1 MQPAPKLNEYKPR
14 PYALPRTSYLSF
26 SKLKTF
32 EAGPEFFWAKY
43 GQGREREQT
52 QEQADGQRLDLL
64 LTSPEEYKRKV
75 IVLPFQDFRTFEAR
89 KWRDETMAKNPGAI
103 LVTEKQSKQD
113 LELQDSVLSHPEVA
127 AIMGRVNYVNHGYAT
142 CPETGLW
149 YFIPDLL
156 TLDDMIGDFKKVRS
170 VNADAFNAQQFF
182 EKWYV
187 QLSLYGYLNNRIR
200 KLQLTENLFYIAFE
214 YEFPYRCRVFT
225 LRRDYELMGA
235 QIWKTRAQKLRA
247 YLELDPLV
255 QNRQVWFQA
264 GYEIQELLPEYK
276 HTAYNEDFKNLPLG
290 GG

>member
-1 MQPAPKLNEYKPR
+1 MQAAPKLNEYRPR
-14 PYALPRTSYLSF
+14 PYGGLPRTSYLSF

-52 QEQADGQRLDLL
+52 QEQLDGQRLDLL
-64 LTSPEEYKRKV
+64 LTSPAEYKRKV
-75 IVLPFQDFRTFEAR
+75 ITLPFKDFRTFEAR
-89 KWRDETMAKNPGAI
+89 KWRDETMAKNPGSI
-103 LVTEKQSKQD
+103 LVTETQAKQD

-127 AIMGRVNYVNHGYAT
+127 AIMGRVNYAT

-170 VNADAFNAQQFF
+170 VNPDAFNAQQFF

-187 QLSLYGYLNNRIR
+187 QLSLYGYLNNRI
-200 KLQLTENLFYIAFE
+200 KKIELTENLFYIAFE

-225 LRRDYELMGA
+225 LKRDYEIMGA

-264 GYEIQELLPEYK
+264 GHEIVELLPEYK
-276 HTAYNEDFKNLPLG
+276 HVAYNEDFKNLPLG
-290 GG
+290 GV